1 MCSKNGGLFI
11 KAGQIVASL
20 DYLFPQEYIEAFK
33 LFHSDAPM
41 TPPERLK
48 SVLVR
53 ELGEGVE
60 DQIEQF
66 EPVPLGAA
74 SLAQCHKV
82 LLKDGR
88 TVAMKIQH
96 PNVKSTC
103 YADIKTIEVWVCL
116 GCVTTDTVPPLP

>member
-1 MCSKNGGLFI
+1 MRLRSMCSKNGGLFI
-11 KAGQIVASL
+11 KAGQVVGAM
-20 DYLFPQEYIEAFK
+20 DHLFPREYVEVFK

-41 TPPERLK
+41 TPVEQLK
-48 SVLVR
+48 SVVVR
-53 ELGEGVE
+53 DLGKDVK
-60 DQIEQF
+60 DLIEQF

-103 YADIKTIEVWVCL
+103 GTDIKTIEV
-116 GCVTTDTVPPLP
+116 